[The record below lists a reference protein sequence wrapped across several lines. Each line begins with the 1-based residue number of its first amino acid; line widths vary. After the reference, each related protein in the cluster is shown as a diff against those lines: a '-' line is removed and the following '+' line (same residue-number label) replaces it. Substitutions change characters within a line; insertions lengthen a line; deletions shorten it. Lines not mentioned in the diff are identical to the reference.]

1 MNYIILKYRWILI
14 LLCCLAT
21 SKNSWVSAQVSE
33 IDKLLLEAKQQQYKA
48 PHQSLLLYEYVLKED
63 SERNI
68 RFLTMLSQLETYQIL
83 GQYDLAVKSLIELN
97 LLKDH
102 IEDNELLYKYWREKS
117 YLYYSL
123 QFHTEAGSFFTIA
136 REHQNRLP
144 VIDQEHN
151 KNKLRSLD
159 LNFGSPENEIISL
172 KQIHKYWEGNSG
184 VYTWISYKLG
194 NLYFEKN
201 KDSARFYFNQVI
213 KNSNPLLDTVANIN
227 LNLLKK
233 ESLPEYLSAQSILKN
248 NDLNFTLKYNLL
260 DNLVKYWKKEMK
272 LDSLV
277 RYQDV
282 LNQIKEEELLL
293 KRKAKTILLEDRYH
307 TKEKQ
312 ILEKEKNTAKQQKNT
327 LIVLS
332 IILST
337 YIIFFIFRKIK
348 STHKRNK
355 EESIEENKSVTIPDK
370 TEEEILKRL
379 ETFEKTNLFL
389 DDKIRIATLA
399 KHLQTN
405 TKYLSAILNKTKNKS
420 FNTYINHLRI
430 NYIVMKLQTD
440 SQYLNYKISYLA
452 KESGFASQSSFSS
465 SFKEVTGKTPSTY
478 IKEQASSTS

>member
-1 MNYIILKYRWILI
+1 MNYIILKYLWILI
-14 LLCCLAT
+14 LLCCLIT
-21 SKNSWVSAQVSE
+21 SKNSWLFAQISE
-33 IDKLLLEAKQQQYKA
+33 IDKLLLEAEQQQYKV

-63 SERNI
+63 PERNI
-68 RFLTMLSQLETYQIL
+68 RFLTMLNQLETYQIL
-83 GQYDLAVKSLIELN
+83 EQYDLAVKTLIELN
-97 LLKDH
+97 LLKNS
-102 IEDNELLYKYWREKS
+102 IEEEELLYKYWREKS
-117 YLYYSL
+117 YLYYNL
-123 QFHTEAGSFFTIA
+123 EFHTEAESFFTIA
-136 REHQNRLP
+136 RKYRNRLP
-144 VIDQEHN
+144 AIDQEHN
-151 KNKLRSLD
+151 KNKLRSLN
-159 LNFGSPENEIISL
+159 LNFRSPDIEITSL
-172 KQIHKYWEGNSG
+172 KQIHKYWESNSG
-184 VYTWISYKLG
+184 VYTWISYRLG

-201 KDSARFYFNQVI
+201 QDSARFYFNQVI
-213 KNSNPLLDTVANIN
+213 ENSNPLLDTIANIN
-227 LNLLKK
+227 LKLLEK
-233 ESLPEYLSAQSILKN
+233 ESPSESLSAQSILKN

-260 DNLVKYWKKEMK
+260 DNLVKYWRKEKK

-307 TKEKQ
+307 TKENQ